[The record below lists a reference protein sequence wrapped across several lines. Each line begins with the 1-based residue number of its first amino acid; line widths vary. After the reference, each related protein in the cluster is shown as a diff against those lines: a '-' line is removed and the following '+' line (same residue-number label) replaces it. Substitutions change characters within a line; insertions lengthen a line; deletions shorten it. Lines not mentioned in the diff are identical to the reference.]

1 MKNIPFLSVILSTYN
16 RKYCIA
22 RMIDSVLKQNFTDF
36 ELIIV
41 DDGSSDNT
49 AEMIEE
55 KYNDCRIKLIK
66 KENGGVSSARNAG
79 ISVAVGEWI
88 TFVDSDDYLLDGF
101 FEDIYQTLQQV
112 NCEVLVYRG
121 YAIENKILNE
131 IPLFFADKS
140 LGCQNVMVKSGRE
153 FVEDFCLLSGNSW
166 GCAKVF
172 KNTLIQKHSLC
183 FDENIHYGE
192 DMLFNLQA
200 YLVSAYVATNPRGF
214 YVCDTESVS
223 LSRGMLGSKQKL
235 ENLILGYKA
244 LEKYADYQHYFA
256 LNFIRHSHR
265 WMIFG
270 YWKLDRES
278 KNEIKLIYSQ
288 IALKDCTLFEK
299 IEVRLAR
306 KNIFLALFFLTSV
319 FALRFVYSRLSFL
332 HPLTSPLVKVI
343 RKWIYKR
350 G

>member
-1 MKNIPFLSVILSTYN
+1 MSKPFLSVILPTYN
-16 RKYCIA
+16 RKHCIA

-112 NCEVLVYRG
+112 DCEVLVYGG
-121 YAIENKILNE
+121 YSVNKDGKLE
-131 IPLFFADKS
+131 DVPLFWVDRKY
-140 LGCQNVMVKSGRE
+140 GEEKVIKNGKE
-153 FVEDFCLLSGNSW
+153 FLKDFCLLSGNSW

-192 DMLFNLQA
+192 DMLFDLQTYWVA
-200 YLVSAYVATNPRGF
+200 SRVATSLEKF
-214 YVCDTESVS
+214 YVNNGERMS
-223 LSRGMLGSKQKL
+223 LSREMLSSKQKL
-235 ENLILGYKA
+235 ENLVLGYKT
-244 LEKYADYQHYFA
+244 LEQYVDYQHYFA
-256 LNFIRHSHR
+256 LNFIRHSRR

-270 YWKLDRES
+270 YWKLDREL
-278 KNEIKLIYSQ
+278 KNEIRLIYLQNSLQ
-288 IALKDCTLFEK
+288 DCSLFEK
-299 IEVRLAR
+299 MEVRLAK
-306 KNIFLALFFLTSV
+306 KNISLLLLFLI
-319 FALRFVYSRLSFL
+319 FAFILRF
-332 HPLTSPLVKVI
+332 
-343 RKWIYKR
+343 IYFR
-350 G
+350 VR